1 MGISV
6 LLQQTID
13 NALGERRVGALVLR
27 TYFAE
32 ASLDSRVPWNSLCL
46 RLSEDDFRGCAVQ
59 LGMAPHMSKKVQMPE
74 LSQGDEEHDYND
86 PSLVLRRLYL
96 PRMHD
101 NYLRDLAL
109 VHGISRSSL
118 ARYFYSQG
126 VQALRWIEA
135 A

>member
-13 NALGERRVGALVLR
+13 KALAERRAGALVLR

-46 RLSEDDFRGCAVQ
+46 RLSEDDFRGVAVQ
-59 LGMAPHMSKKVQMPE
+59 VGMAPYMSMKVQMPE
-74 LSQGDEEHDYND
+74 LSRGDEEHDYND
-86 PSLVLRRLYL
+86 PSVVLRRLYL
-96 PRMHD
+96 PTMHD
-101 NYLRDLAL
+101 IYLRNLAF
-109 VHGISRSSL
+109 VHGMSMSGL

-126 VQALRWIEA
+126 VQALRWIA
-135 A
+135 AA